1 MKKLKKLFAVMLSL
15 IMVLAM
21 GITSFAAT
29 GVTPT
34 ENDAK
39 EVTIS
44 NVETDAKITAYQIID
59 AQYNANGFVGYVWAT
74 GMTNAG
80 QTVSD
85 PAAAVTSDLV
95 TTLARN
101 TTGLTKIDNV
111 VSGQTK
117 LPVGTWMLLVT
128 PPANNPAKVYNPM
141 VVSVYYSESGSD
153 SEMAAGSVDANSNW
167 TLVTTNAYAKSSE
180 IEVTKTVDTADEK
193 AAVGTDVHFT
203 ITGTIPSYSGEYTEA
218 TYALTDTLVNGLTFG
233 DPATAPVAPV
243 VKVGGSVVG
252 EEAYELVN
260 VTATTFKVN
269 FKSNYILGLAGKSA
283 TERAVEITYTAKVT
297 AEAVTRLGENKVEL
311 NYTTKPGEENGS
323 KTDEAFVATFSLD
336 NVLEKVNADKAAL
349 AGAEFTLYD
358 DAALTHEVDRY
369 TTLADGDIEFK
380 GLDGDKTYYLKE
392 TKAPRGFSLN
402 DTVYTI
408 NFTNIVKDSTGKKV
422 VSYDVEITYTDA
434 TGNVVKT
441 TTIEYGSPATEF
453 VDKVVNTQ
461 ISSLPST
468 GGIGTTIFTIVG
480 CGIMIAA
487 AGLFFASRR
496 KENR

>member
-167 TLVTTNAYAKSSE
+167 TLDRT
-180 IEVTKTVDTADEK
+180 
-193 AAVGTDVHFT
+193 
-203 ITGTIPSYSGEYTEA
+203 
-218 TYALTDTLVNGLTFG
+218 
-233 DPATAPVAPV
+233 
-243 VKVGGSVVG
+243 SVV
-252 EEAYELVN
+252 
-260 VTATTFKVN
+260 
-269 FKSNYILGLAGKSA
+269 
-283 TERAVEITYTAKVT
+283 
-297 AEAVTRLGENKVEL
+297 
-311 NYTTKPGEENGS
+311 
-323 KTDEAFVATFSLD
+323 
-336 NVLEKVNADKAAL
+336 
-349 AGAEFTLYD
+349 
-358 DAALTHEVDRY
+358 
-369 TTLADGDIEFK
+369 
-380 GLDGDKTYYLKE
+380 
-392 TKAPRGFSLN
+392 
-402 DTVYTI
+402 
-408 NFTNIVKDSTGKKV
+408 
-422 VSYDVEITYTDA
+422 
-434 TGNVVKT
+434 
-441 TTIEYGSPATEF
+441 
-453 VDKVVNTQ
+453 
-461 ISSLPST
+461 
-468 GGIGTTIFTIVG
+468 
-480 CGIMIAA
+480 
-487 AGLFFASRR
+487 
-496 KENR
+496 